1 MRCCE
6 CVEDDLGP
14 EEIDSSLSTLGMFI
28 MISSEEIDTK
38 EVLPL
43 YYARQQIEQ
52 VFDIAKN
59 YTDILPLRVHG
70 EDTFRGHLLLCFIAT
85 IICKRL
91 QGELRTPKG
100 VNLIGLF
107 KELKEPEVQGVRFA
121 GWVVQEATKKVNDSY
136 KALKLKSP
144 DRIAR

>member
-1 MRCCE
+1 
-6 CVEDDLGP
+6 
-14 EEIDSSLSTLGMFI
+14 

-59 YTDILPLRVHG
+59 YADILPLRVHG

-91 QGELRTPKG
+91 QEELDAKG

-107 KELKEPEVQGVRFA
+107 KELRNQKCKVYDSPV
-121 GWVVQEATKKVNDSY
+121 VVQEATKKVNDSY

-144 DRIAR
+144 DKISR